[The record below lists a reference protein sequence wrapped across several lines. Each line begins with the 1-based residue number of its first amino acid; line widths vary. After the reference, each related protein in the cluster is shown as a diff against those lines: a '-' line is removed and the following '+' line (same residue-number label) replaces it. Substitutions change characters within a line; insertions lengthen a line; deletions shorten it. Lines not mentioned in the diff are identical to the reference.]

1 MLPDRSP
8 SSERKP
14 CGQGSGLVFRTPGP
28 RNRLPERGQRG
39 AELQLRPLK
48 HFRRRGLKIAMTP
61 GRARQLASSSGIFDD
76 ASEKL
81 TLEGMD
87 PNVFVS
93 DALRVDQA
101 AHDNSNAPDP
111 VTGVPVVPNH
121 LGHRVPSEALHCGE
135 QLRQLR
141 TAASSGTEP
150 GMVRLSRVRYGWV
163 TQLDPTA
170 VHYLR
175 RCGSAPNQ
183 HSAGPAGLHREANSR
198 KGWSWRPLHPD
209 QRALQVLVNYCTTR
223 MR

>member
-1 MLPDRSP
+1 MPPERSP

-39 AELQLRPLK
+39 AELQLRPVK
-48 HFRRRGLKIAMTP
+48 HFRRRGLKIAMAP
-61 GRARQLASSSGIFDD
+61 GRARQLASSDGIFDD

-81 TLEGMD
+81 ALEGMD

-121 LGHRVPSEALHCGE
+121 LGDRVPSEALHCGE

-150 GMVRLSRVRYGWV
+150 GMVRLSRVRYGRV
-163 TQLDPTA
+163 TSSIRRLSTTCGDAAAPPTSTA
-170 VHYLR
+170 LAQPDFTVKPIAARDGPGALFILI
-175 RCGSAPNQ
+175 GAPC
-183 HSAGPAGLHREANSR
+183 R
-198 KGWSWRPLHPD
+198 SW
-209 QRALQVLVNYCTTR
+209 
-223 MR
+223 